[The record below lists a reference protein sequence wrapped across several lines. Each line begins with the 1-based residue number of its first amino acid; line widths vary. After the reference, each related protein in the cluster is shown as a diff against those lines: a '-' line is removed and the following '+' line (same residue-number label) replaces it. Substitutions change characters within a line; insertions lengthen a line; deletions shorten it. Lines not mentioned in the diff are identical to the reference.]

1 MNEIL
6 TIVLCVSGVSA
17 VVIGMFFFFT
27 RHYKIQQLNVCDSV
41 PEIPDRIETILRNL
55 IAELQRETAF
65 PNDETPRTWGMTAP
79 WGTNIDGTREHSR
92 YREIQFRVY
101 PTTEPSVKFEIKYTS
116 NGGIGVAFPDEKIEC
131 QVKNLR
137 EYRKYEKLINEI
149 IRIRVSSELA
159 IARQGV
165 TQKMV
170 QFEKYV
176 SS

>member
-41 PEIPDRIETILRNL
+41 PEIPDRIEIILRNL

-65 PNDETPRTWGMTAP
+65 PNDETPRTWDMTAP
-79 WGTNIDGTREHSR
+79 WGVNIDGTREHSS

-101 PTTEPSVKFEIKYTS
+101 LAAEPGIKFEIKYTS

-149 IRIRVSSELA
+149 IQIRAGDELA
-159 IARQGV
+159 TVRQGV
-165 TQKMV
+165 NQKMA
-170 QFEKYV
+170 QFEKHV